1 MKISGIVL
9 VATLM
14 SSASFA
20 QQPVRGTVTE
30 VDRINRT
37 VAIRPTQS
45 GTSGAAPAAPEQFKV
60 QGGLSLETVHAG
72 DRVTVSVTETGGVK
86 TITKVDKP

>member
-1 MKISGIVL
+1 MKISRFVL
-9 VATLM
+9 VGTLM

-20 QQPVRGTVTE
+20 QQPVSGTVTE

-37 VAIRPTQS
+37 VAIRPIQS

>member
-1 MKISGIVL
+1 MKIAAIIL
-9 VATLM
+9 VGTLM

-20 QQPVRGTVTE
+20 QQPVSGTVTE

-37 VAIRPTQS
+37 LAIRPIQS
-45 GTSGAAPAAPEQFKV
+45 GTSGAAAAAPEQFKV